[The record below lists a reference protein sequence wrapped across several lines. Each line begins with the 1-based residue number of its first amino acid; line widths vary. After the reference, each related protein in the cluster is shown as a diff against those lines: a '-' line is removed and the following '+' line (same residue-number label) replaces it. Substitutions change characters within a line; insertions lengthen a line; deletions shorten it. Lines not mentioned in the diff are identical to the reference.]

1 MSAQLSCS
9 FCLRP
14 EREVRKL
21 VAGPGVLICDA
32 CIALAAQIVSS
43 GDDEPPSKESN
54 PPAGAAVVVP
64 WDDLDDD
71 AMLAR
76 LPRMG
81 AVSAQVDRAMHEWV
95 DELRRRGVTWER
107 VGRALDI
114 TRQSA
119 WTRFAGDD
127 AREGDAGR

>member
-1 MSAQLSCS
+1 MSALLSCS

-14 EREVRKL
+14 GPQVRKL

-32 CIALAAQIVSS
+32 CIELAAQIVAS
-43 GDDEPPSKESN
+43 DPESESESRG
-54 PPAGAAVVVP
+54 AGGRGGERPEVVVP

-81 AVSAQVDRAMHEWV
+81 SVSAQVDRAMHEWV

-119 WTRFAGDD
+119 WTRFAGDG
-127 AREGDAGR
+127 APAG

>member
-1 MSAQLSCS
+1 MPALLSCS

-14 EREVRKL
+14 EQEVRKL

-32 CIALAAQIVSS
+32 CIELAAQIVASEQ
-43 GDDEPPSKESN
+43 EPA
-54 PPAGAAVVVP
+54 PAGGAGESGGRRDVVVP
-64 WDDLDDD
+64 WDDLDDEG
-71 AMLAR
+71 MLAR

-81 AVSAQVDRAMHEWV
+81 TVSAQVDRAMHEWV

-107 VGRALDI
+107 VGSALDI

-119 WTRFAGDD
+119 WTRFAGDG
-127 AREGDAGR
+127 APDAG